1 MAVLANGSPSAELSP
16 LLSASPAPPAP
27 PLEHDPHGFFLE
39 RKAKTSSQLE
49 DGTPDTVSEEKSNF
63 VRNRQAIVSGAAY
76 CLCSCSMVLLNKVV
90 LSGYN
95 LDAGI
100 SFMFYQ
106 NVVSVVIVYALR
118 TCGFITTEPLTW
130 QLVSIWFPVNLIFV
144 GMLLSS
150 ILSLKYMNIGMLT
163 IMKNLANLITAVGDM
178 YLFRKRHNKQVWIS
192 LLLMVVSAVC
202 GGLTDLSFNSI
213 GYAWQIL
220 NCLLTA
226 AYTLTL
232 RKVMDVARKATQSGN
247 LNEYSMVLLNNL
259 LSLPLGLVL
268 IFLFN
273 EVQYISNSPVVR
285 SPMFWVVSTL
295 SGFVGLAISF
305 TSMWFLQ
312 QTSPTTYSLVGSL
325 NKIPISVA
333 GILLFK
339 VPVSVPNLFSIF
351 FGLSAGVMFAKAKMS

>member
-1 MAVLANGSPSAELSP
+1 MALLANGHPPVDLAP
-16 LLSASPAPPAP
+16 LLPTSPDPPP
-27 PLEHDPHGFFLE
+27 ELESHGFLLE
-39 RKAKTSSQLE
+39 RKAKTPSQLE
-49 DGTPDTVSEEKSNF
+49 EGTENSVSEEKYNF
-63 VRNRQAIVSGAAY
+63 VRNRQAVASGAAY

-106 NVVSVVIVYALR
+106 NLVSVVIVYALR
-118 TCGFITTEPLTW
+118 LCGLITTEPLTW
-130 QLVSIWFPVNLIFV
+130 RLVSIWFPVNIIFV

-178 YLFRKRHNKQVWIS
+178 YFFRKRHNMQVWIS

-202 GGLTDLSFNSI
+202 GGLTDLSYNST
-213 GYAWQIL
+213 GYAWQIT

-232 RKVMDVARKATQSGN
+232 RKVMDVARRATQSGN
-247 LNEYSMVLLNNL
+247 LNEYSMVLLNNS

-268 IFLFN
+268 AFLFN
-273 EVQYISNSPVVR
+273 EVHYLSDSPVLR
-285 SPMFWVVSTL
+285 LPMFWVVATL

-312 QTSPTTYSLVGSL
+312 QTGPTTYSLVGSL

-351 FGLSAGVMFAKAKMS
+351 FGLTAGVMFAKAKMS